1 MNKVRRSRVRAVVS
15 TLTPLID
22 EIEDIR
28 SEEEDVLENT
38 PENLQGSYRYEET
51 EEYVDA
57 LNEAASN
64 LQYVVELLEDI

>member
-1 MNKVRRSRVRAVVS
+1 MNKARRSRVRAVVS

-51 EEYVDA
+51 EECVDA
-57 LNEAASN
+57 LSEAASN
-64 LQYVVELLEDI
+64 LQSVVESLENI